1 MEEIEIGT
9 EPVNPLTH
17 VKPYFSSMSDSEIS
31 ILIGSIIF
39 FKDVKLKLLQELLNM
54 KRLEVEEQIGRLLQS
69 NLVQGQ
75 FTSDTFLLTSVN
87 YNIEKQR
94 PHL

>member
-1 MEEIEIGT
+1 MSFRIRKFRILVRSMEEIEIGT

-31 ILIGSIIF
+31 ILIGSILF

-69 NLVQGQ
+69 NLVQEIGRAH
-75 FTSDTFLLTSVN
+75 V
-87 YNIEKQR
+87 
-94 PHL
+94 